1 MTIERVYKG
10 KSIDKVVRIL
20 GKEPLDTKLIAGGTD
35 IMIQL
40 RKGEISPKGLID
52 ISNIEELSII
62 EDKGEFIEI
71 GGATSFTQVVD
82 SPLFKENL
90 YGLNKACGL
99 VGSPQIRNMGTIG
112 GNIVNNSSAADS
124 IPPLISLDSMIV
136 FKSIRGE
143 RKVLLEDY
151 YKDKENCG
159 IKEDELLTKIHF
171 KKPVEDEVLSF
182 SKLGLRKA
190 LAISRISISL
200 FVGLDENRRLKTIRV
215 SSGALGLYP
224 MRERDVEKFLQGK
237 ILNMDIVDKATEILQ
252 NSMDKRLEGRST
264 LPYKRVAVEAIFK
277 EAFKDSLNFLNGVK
291 R

>member
-10 KSIDKVVRIL
+10 KSIDEVVRIL
-20 GKEPLDTKLIAGGTD
+20 GKKSLDTKIIAGGTD

-40 RKGEISPKGLID
+40 RQGEISPKGLID

-62 EDKGEFIEI
+62 KDRGEFIEI

-90 YGLNKACGL
+90 YGLNKACRL
-99 VGSPQIRNMGTIG
+99 VGSPQIRNMGTLG
-112 GNIVNNSSAADS
+112 GNIVSRSSAGDS

-136 FKSIRGE
+136 LKSIRGE

-151 YKDKENCG
+151 YKDKEIYG
-159 IKEDELLTKIHF
+159 IKEDELLTKIYF

-224 MRERDVEKFLQGK
+224 MRERDVEKFLKGK
-237 ILNMDIVDKATEILQ
+237 IFNMDIVDKATEIFQ

-277 EAFKDSLNFLNGVK
+277 EAFEDSFNFLNGVK